1 MENDE
6 KMTQTELHL
15 ILTLLADTIDSKAKS
30 VADAVKII
38 REKAEE
44 VKPK

>member
-1 MENDE
+1 MEHDE
-6 KMTQTELHL
+6 QMTQTELYL

-30 VADAVKII
+30 VDDAVKII
-38 REKAEE
+38 REKADE